1 MEIKSHKAADIV
13 SYIKNL
19 QKRGVSERE
28 FKVRE
33 RERLYIYIVLAN
45 ILSIFWA
52 FF

>member
-33 RERLYIYIVLAN
+33 RERGIYTFTCICFDC
-45 ILSIFWA
+45 S
-52 FF
+52 